1 MEPGLYD
8 KSLGSE
14 TPPEQGPAVMQQQQE
29 SKNYLITIGLDVYKE
44 NHVPRLYC
52 CKNDC
57 RQLAD
62 VLMEDYKF
70 IPLCW
75 YSEEAAAETGEPMRL
90 MDEKATREKIEELF
104 NSLASHPRFS
114 QDNIQEP
121 DHNLL
126 IYFSGHGTLELN
138 NQQPLFKWIP
148 WNYDGKR
155 FSNTLYP
162 VSRLVEALGNIRC
175 QHLILISDTCH
186 AGGAMPVATK
196 LKPYADTSNVGNKTS
211 CWGIFSST
219 ADENSY
225 GSILSVFTSELI
237 KQLRNDDPC
246 EISVAALF
254 DKLETTMEKSNQ
266 HPVSSRLDDAG
277 NTGKFFFTP
286 SKEKIKR
293 NNFGIIQ
300 SHLET
305 SITTAL
311 NFKKEK
317 NKLFSLDADNHC
329 LTVISTPKDSGLKL
343 LMRSALQVNSFV
355 GYGLKPYFIEEEN
368 LDYQGDQPI
377 QDKVLAYFRLALGL
391 NPTNQPMLIQQLTGK
406 LKNTSLFMGLHLFR
420 NTNENCN
427 LVKALLALIQQLPGT
442 TGSGR
447 LYFFILDE
455 NETEYNGLAPQPSML
470 IANPIWLLPKDV
482 EEWHDHQL
490 KQMTGPWAA
499 NQRFAPPDLH
509 LPVLFDKEIYRRL
522 FIFKGAPNTG
532 VRPGPTIRE
541 ICALAACPAWA
552 DILLNSFDNLPPKYL
567 S

>member
-1 MEPGLYD
+1 MEPGLND
-8 KSLGSE
+8 KSLGPE
-14 TPPEQGPAVMQQQQE
+14 TPPEQGPAGMQQPQR
-29 SKNYLITIGLDVYKE
+29 SRNYLITIGVDVYKE
-44 NHVPRLYC
+44 THVPRLYC

-57 RQLAD
+57 TKLAD
-62 VLMEDYKF
+62 VLIEDYDF

-75 YSEEAAAETGEPMRL
+75 YSEETTQETNEGMQL
-90 MDEKATREKIEELF
+90 TDEKATHDKIDELF
-104 NSLASHPRFS
+104 TSLAFHPRFA
-114 QDNIQEP
+114 QGNTGEP

-126 IYFSGHGTLELN
+126 IYFSGHGKLELN
-138 NQQPLFKWIP
+138 NQQPLFKWLP
-148 WNYDGKR
+148 WDYDGKN
-155 FSNTLYP
+155 FSKTLYP

-219 ADENSY
+219 ANENSY
-225 GSILSVFTSELI
+225 GDILSVFTGELI

-246 EISVAALF
+246 EISIAALF
-254 DKLETTMEKSNQ
+254 DKLETIMEKSNQ

-277 NTGKFFFTP
+277 NTGKFFFSP
-286 SKEKIKR
+286 SEEKIKR

-355 GYGLKPYFIEEEN
+355 GYGLKPYFIEEAD
-368 LDYQGDQPI
+368 LDYQGDEPI
-377 QDKVLAYFRLALGL
+377 QGKVLAYFRLALGL
-391 NPTNQPMLIQQLTGK
+391 NPANPSMLIQQLTGK

-420 NTNENCN
+420 NTNDNCN
-427 LVKALLALIQQLPGT
+427 LVKALLALIQQLPT
-442 TGSGR
+442 TSDSGR

-455 NETEYNGLAPQPSML
+455 NETVYKELAPQPSML

-482 EEWHDHQL
+482 EEWHNEHV
-490 KQMTGPWAA
+490 KQMTLGA
-499 NQRFAPPDLH
+499 NLRPAPLALH
-509 LPVLFDKEIYRRL
+509 LPVLFETKIYRQL
-522 FIFKGAPNTG
+522 FIFNGAPNTG

-541 ICALAACPAWA
+541 ICTLAACPAWA